1 MVDIGKSNPVDFLL
15 RPELLPTIWCSGC
28 GIGIVVN
35 SFVQAVEK
43 IRGDSKE
50 VRVLSTGIGC
60 TGKISDYL
68 DVESCC
74 ITTGDEVVN
83 WVAKLTSESPDT
95 RVVLFLDDA
104 DFLTSGVEPF
114 IQAGERGAELLII
127 YINNCI
133 YRLVM
138 EHRVSEKTSANEHS
152 AGRHFESPFNIPN
165 LAKACG
171 ARHIARWTPLHPRR
185 LMNSITDGLQK
196 RGFSVVEVFSPCLMT
211 FPSIGKI
218 GETIDRMGFYSENSV
233 IKHNEPTENLDIRSQ
248 QRIIVGEFGCRS
260 F

>member
-68 DVESCC
+68 DIESCC
-74 ITTGDEVVN
+74 VTGGEVVN
-83 WVAKLTSESPDT
+83 WVAKLTSESPDA

-104 DFLTSGVEPF
+104 DFIASGVGPF
-114 IQAGERGAELLII
+114 FQAGARGAELLII
-127 YINNCI
+127 YINNYI
-133 YRLVM
+133 YRLFM
-138 EHRVSEKTSANEHS
+138 EYRVSEKTSCDEHS
-152 AGRHFESPFNIPN
+152 ADRTFESPFNIPN
-165 LAKACG
+165 LAKVCG
-171 ARHIARWTPLHPRR
+171 ARYIARWTPLHPRR
-185 LMNSITDGLQK
+185 LMHSITDGLQK
-196 RGFSVVEVFSPCLMT
+196 RGFSVVEVISPCLMT

-218 GETIDRMGFYSENSV
+218 GETIDRMGFYREHSV